1 MAKSLTCF
9 ITLQI
14 SISSNMK
21 YYNQIII
28 TRLLKNVQ
36 SNKFAIG
43 IHNILESIFTRVKK
57 PGVLSMFK
65 GRQLQP
71 RRMDRCSSKCYS
83 KHSQKGLF
91 TMQQYSL
98 SYTHHSALR
107 PYSLCIINNVSE
119 AHIVRSKVSIIDS
132 NFVQLFLLFKLSIFW
147 LTQKEHNQ
155 NIIKIQLPL
164 LY

>member
-1 MAKSLTCF
+1 
-9 ITLQI
+9 
-14 SISSNMK
+14 MK

-28 TRLLKNVQ
+28 SRREKIHPQLTHLLKDVQ

-71 RRMDRCSSKCYS
+71 RRMSRCSSKCYS

-119 AHIVRSKVSIIDS
+119 AHIARTKRSTID
-132 NFVQLFLLFKLSIFW
+132 NHFVQLFFFFNKRRTPVILIYFLSPYECFGGTHIT
-147 LTQKEHNQ
+147 LQKFFP
-155 NIIKIQLPL
+155 ID
-164 LY
+164 